1 MFSCGMLDALAFLPV
16 SEVPDG
22 MQYIRSQISAFSV
35 ATELT
40 ELVAY
45 FDATYVTGHVR
56 SVHRPDDGALCVR
69 LRRSAPTFP
78 PPVWNVNTETL
89 AYGDRTNNLAET
101 WNKAFAVLVGHS
113 HPSVLVTVEAFQAD
127 LALAEQMIDLDAR
140 GQPPVKRVRR
150 SMVWYGILGFNVP
163 LDTV

>member
-56 SVHRPDDGALCVR
+56 SVHCPDDGALCVR

-78 PPVWNVNTETL
+78 PPVWNVNT
-89 AYGDRTNNLAET
+89 
-101 WNKAFAVLVGHS
+101 
-113 HPSVLVTVEAFQAD
+113 
-127 LALAEQMIDLDAR
+127 
-140 GQPPVKRVRR
+140 
-150 SMVWYGILGFNVP
+150 
-163 LDTV
+163 